1 MFLFAD
7 ELSEFYST
15 TISNPV
21 NLKDTNQNTTHQGRI
36 TLLFVISILL
46 LVAFFALDILIGS
59 VRIPLSG
66 ALDLLSGKA
75 ASDPVWSTI
84 ILDFRIP
91 KAITAI
97 LAGAALS
104 VSGLQMQ
111 TIFRNPLAGP
121 YVLGIS
127 SGASLGVAI
136 LIMGFLPLLHLNNI
150 NYMGSW
156 AQIVAAWLGSGLV
169 LFLILAVSARVR
181 DIMTILI
188 LGILFGSATSAFV
201 SMLQYFT
208 NQSMLKLFVIWSLGS
223 LGNLTRMQLNIL
235 IPSVAVGLLLAF
247 FLSKVLNALL
257 LGETYAKS
265 MGVNIRLVR
274 ITVFISTSILAGSIT
289 AFCGP
294 IGFIGIA
301 VPHISRFLFRSA
313 DHRVL
318 LPGSMLLGAVVMLLS
333 DLLSQLPGQD
343 TQLPINSVTALLGIP
358 VVVWIVIKN
367 QQMSDFS

>member
-1 MFLFAD
+1 
-7 ELSEFYST
+7 
-15 TISNPV
+15 
-21 NLKDTNQNTTHQGRI
+21 
-36 TLLFVISILL
+36 
-46 LVAFFALDILIGS
+46 
-59 VRIPLSG
+59 
-66 ALDLLSGKA
+66 
-75 ASDPVWSTI
+75 
-84 ILDFRIP
+84 
-91 KAITAI
+91 
-97 LAGAALS
+97 
-104 VSGLQMQ
+104 MQ

-127 SGASLGVAI
+127 AGASLGVAV
-136 LIMGFLPLLHLNNI
+136 LVLGFLPLFHITNI
-150 NYMGSW
+150 NYLGSW
-156 AQIVAAWLGSGLV
+156 AQIVAAWIGSGLV
-169 LFLILAVSARVR
+169 LFMILAASTRVR

-208 NQSMLKLFVIWSLGS
+208 NQTQLKLFVIWSLGS
-223 LGNLTRMQLNIL
+223 LGNLTRMQLNVL
-235 IPSVAVGLLLAF
+235 VPGVLAGLLLAF

-265 MGVNIRLVR
+265 MGVNIKMVR
-274 ITVFISTSILAGSIT
+274 FIVFISTSILAGSIT

-313 DHRVL
+313 DHRIL

-333 DLLSQLPGQD
+333 DLLTQLPAKD

-367 QQMSDFS
+367 QKMSDFS